1 MYIAVTT
8 LIRPAATFSHPMGE
22 GIILWDIKPRVA
34 LVSREQPWANF
45 RSAFSAFEFVIICA
59 IRVKHPSCRKKR
71 LSPLPNRRHLQ
82 ADAGIG

>member
-45 RSAFSAFEFVIICA
+45 RSAFSAFEFVI
-59 IRVKHPSCRKKR
+59 
-71 LSPLPNRRHLQ
+71 
-82 ADAGIG
+82 